1 VCIEESEK
9 KEAKEHHFMEVEIM
23 QKDTREENVVA
34 KEEQL
39 SIKVELKVQQAT

>member
-1 VCIEESEK
+1 
-9 KEAKEHHFMEVEIM
+9 MEVEIM

-39 SIKVELKVQQAT
+39 SIKVELKVQQATEVQIMAKTQ